1 MNIFPLKLRDLAL
14 IISIVLFCSCEK
26 QNIQNPNNTIDYLNL
41 NDPLKEVKYISL
53 TFDDG
58 PDNIYT
64 PLILDVLK
72 EKNVTATFFLIGD
85 KMKKYPEITK
95 RIFNEGHVL
104 ANHTTNHLRLPG
116 KTFSQVL
123 DNLIQTENL
132 IASVCGTSQKL
143 YRPPFGLIT
152 DNQKERLS
160 KLGFKLVLW
169 NVNSKDFI
177 KSASIDGIVNGV
189 VNGAGNNK
197 VVLFHC
203 ADFKGNASRMKTV
216 LALPRIIDILR
227 SENYV
232 FVKVNYQLLQ

>member
-14 IISIVLFCSCEK
+14 IISFVLFSSCEK
-26 QNIQNPNNTIDYLNL
+26 QSIQNPSNTIDYLNL

-72 EKNVTATFFLIGD
+72 EKNVVATFFLIGN

-116 KTFSQVL
+116 KSFSQVL
-123 DNLIQTENL
+123 DNLIQTEKI

-152 DNQKERLS
+152 NNQKERLS
-160 KLGFKLVLW
+160 RLGFKIVLW
-169 NVNSKDFI
+169 NVNSKDFVRTE
-177 KSASIDGIVNGV
+177 SIEDIVNNI

-197 VVLFHC
+197 VVLFHS
-203 ADFKGNASRMKTV
+203 ADFEDKASRMNTV
-216 LALPRIIDILR
+216 LALPRIIDKLR
-227 SENYV
+227 SENYI
-232 FVKVNYQLLQ
+232 FVKVK